1 MRAVRVSFLLVCV
14 ALVLF
19 GLFVERHRI
28 LGLLGGEPQVVS
40 GAALTERATYDAVM
54 LRDGQLYDPYSLAP
68 ASADLKDCKT

>member
-1 MRAVRVSFLLVCV
+1 
-14 ALVLF
+14 
-19 GLFVERHRI
+19 
-28 LGLLGGEPQVVS
+28 LGGEPQVVS